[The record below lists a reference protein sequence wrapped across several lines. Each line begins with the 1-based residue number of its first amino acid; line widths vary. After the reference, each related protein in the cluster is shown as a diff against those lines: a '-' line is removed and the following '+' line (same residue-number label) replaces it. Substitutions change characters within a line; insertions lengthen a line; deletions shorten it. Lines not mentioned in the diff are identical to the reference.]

1 MKTKPVLW
9 IDKIV
14 PPDERALTHLIL
26 TRDNQMRIRL
36 LALPL
41 VSLLFILNGCA
52 TLGEGGASRLDLIK
66 RRTELRCGVSGKIPG
81 FSFLQRNGSFAG
93 LDVDICRAFAAAF
106 TGSPDQVQYRSL
118 TAPER
123 FTALRTG
130 EIDLL
135 SRNTTFNLSRD
146 AAGGNGVSFAPVVFH
161 DGQGL
166 LVKRNSGITKLSN
179 LKGKTICVGSGT
191 TTEQNLNDAFQARGI
206 DYKPVKYQDLNQV
219 IAGYLQGRCSAMT
232 SDRSQLAAARSGFN
246 NPEQHVI
253 LPEVLSKEPLA
264 PLAAGGD
271 QRLTDAMRWVIY
283 ALIAAEELGIN
294 QQNIGD
300 KVEEAKR
307 RPELTQ
313 LRRFLGIEGDLGQK
327 LGLNNDFIVKVIQA
341 VGNYGEIYDRHL
353 GPKSA
358 VPIPRGL
365 NHLHSNGGVLTSPP
379 FQ

>member
-1 MKTKPVLW
+1 
-9 IDKIV
+9 
-14 PPDERALTHLIL
+14 
-26 TRDNQMRIRL
+26 MRVHL

-41 VSLLFILNGCA
+41 VSFLFILNGCA

-81 FSFLQRNGSFAG
+81 FSFLQRDGSFAG
-93 LDVDICRAFAAAF
+93 LDVDVCRAFAAAF

-166 LVKRNSGITKLSN
+166 LVKSDSGVSNLNN

-206 DYKPVKYQDLNQV
+206 DYKPIKYQDLNQV

-246 NPEQHVI
+246 NPEQHLI

-283 ALIAAEELGIN
+283 ALIAAEELGIT

-300 KVEEAKR
+300 KLEEAQR

-327 LGLNNDFIVKVIQA
+327 LGLNNDFIVKAIQA
-341 VGNYGEIYDRHL
+341 VGNYGEIYNRHL
-353 GPKSA
+353 GPESA

-365 NHLHSNGGVLTSPP
+365 NNLYKNGGVLTSPP

>member
-1 MKTKPVLW
+1 
-9 IDKIV
+9 
-14 PPDERALTHLIL
+14 
-26 TRDNQMRIRL
+26 
-36 LALPL
+36 
-41 VSLLFILNGCA
+41 
-52 TLGEGGASRLDLIK
+52 
-66 RRTELRCGVSGKIPG
+66 
-81 FSFLQRNGSFAG
+81 
-93 LDVDICRAFAAAF
+93 
-106 TGSPDQVQYRSL
+106 
-118 TAPER
+118 
-123 FTALRTG
+123 
-130 EIDLL
+130 
-135 SRNTTFNLSRD
+135 NLSRD

-166 LVKRNSGITKLSN
+166 LVKRSSGISNLNN

-191 TTEQNLNDAFQARGI
+191 TTEQNLNDAFQAKGI
-206 DYKPVKYQDLNQV
+206 DYKPIKYQDLNQV

-246 NPEQHVI
+246 KPEQHVI

-271 QRLTDAMRWVIY
+271 QRLADAMRWVIY
-283 ALIAAEELGIN
+283 ALIAAEELGIT
-294 QQNIGD
+294 QANIEN
-300 KVEEAKR
+300 KLEEAQR

-313 LRRFLGIEGDLGQK
+313 LRRFLGVEGDLGQK

-353 GPKSA
+353 GSKSA

-365 NHLHSNGGVLTSPP
+365 NHLHRNGGVLTSPP